1 MKIGYFSL
9 TSRGRALAHQLNEK
23 RAGKI
28 FEKENF
34 KSNVEAAW
42 ETCDALVF
50 IMAAGIVVRTI
61 APLIRKKTQDP
72 AVVVMDQKGAFAI
85 SLLSG
90 HLGGANALAI
100 EMAKISR
107 GQPVIT
113 TATDV
118 EGVLAFDM
126 FAQENDLEIINIE
139 AMKYISNA
147 MVENRRVDLVTGL
160 EINGQLPKNLFRMDK
175 PGANPAV
182 TVGYREPEEIR
193 EGTPVL
199 ELASR
204 QLVLGI
210 GCKKD
215 RDPEDILEAFR
226 DFARSERIYA
236 ASICRIATIELK
248 KDEPG
253 ILNLARAL
261 DVPVVIVDNDA
272 INDLE
277 SERIVE
283 TSDFVRKVTGVG
295 SVSEASAYVASGYGE
310 LLKGKTKY
318 KGITFALAIEKKVLR
333 I

>member
-9 TSRGRALAHQLNEK
+9 TSQGRALAHQLNEK
-23 RAGKI
+23 RAGII

-61 APLIRKKTQDP
+61 APLVRKKTLDP

-90 HLGGANALAI
+90 HLGGANALAV

-107 GQPVIT
+107 GLPVIT

-118 EGVLAFDM
+118 EGVLAFDI

-160 EINGQLPKNLFRMDK
+160 EINGQLPKNLFRMGK
-175 PGANPAV
+175 PGINPAV
-182 TVGYREPEEIR
+182 TVGYRKPEGIR

-210 GCKKD
+210 GCKRD
-215 RDPEDILEAFR
+215 RDPEDILDAFR
-226 DFARSERIYA
+226 DFVRSERIYT

-253 ILNLARAL
+253 ILNLARQL
-261 DVPVVIVDNDA
+261 DVPVVIVDEDA

-295 SVSEASAYVASGYGE
+295 SVSEASAYVASGCGE